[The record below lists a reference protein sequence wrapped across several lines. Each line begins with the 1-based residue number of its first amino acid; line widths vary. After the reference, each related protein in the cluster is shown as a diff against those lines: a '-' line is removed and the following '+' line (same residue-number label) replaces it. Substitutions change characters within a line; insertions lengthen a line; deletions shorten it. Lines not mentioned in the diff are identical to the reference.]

1 MQDAFGGIVN
11 LALIVLFLVIVEG
24 ILGMTVNYTKAFKMK
39 NVVLSAVEQYEASA
53 CFGDNADSGCLRKI
67 QEDAR
72 SIGYSPSNLRCPRFF
87 TAKTDSQGR
96 GLFCYRQMEVVN
108 SASSKQTYYRIVTQ
122 VDVHIPIIREILSLE
137 FFQVKGDTR
146 MIDISNK

>member
-11 LALIVLFLVIVEG
+11 LVLIVLFLVIVEG

-39 NVVLSAVEQYEASA
+39 NIVLSAVEQYEASA
-53 CFGDNADSGCLRKI
+53 CFESHNLDTACLKKI
-67 QEDAR
+67 SEDAE
-72 SIGYSPSNLRCPRFF
+72 SIGYSPSNLRCPRNYES
-87 TAKTDSQGR
+87 KE
-96 GLFCYRQMEVVN
+96 GLFCYKQMEVDN
-108 SASSKQTYYRIVTQ
+108 SSSRKQTYYRVITQ
-122 VDVHIPIIREILSLE
+122 VDVHIPIVREIMSLE